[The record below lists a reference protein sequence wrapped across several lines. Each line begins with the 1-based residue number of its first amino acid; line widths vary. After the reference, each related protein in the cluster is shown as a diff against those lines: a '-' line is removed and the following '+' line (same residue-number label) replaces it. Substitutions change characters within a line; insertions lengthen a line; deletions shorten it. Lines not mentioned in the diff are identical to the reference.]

1 MTPIP
6 KREQVFNL
14 PNLIT
19 LVRVGSIPLLV
30 IMLYLPP
37 AGWHWAAAALFFVA
51 GISDLADGFLARRL
65 KKVTVLGQFLDPLA
79 DKLLVASM
87 LIMLVMLGRTG
98 AWAAIIIISRE
109 VAVTGLRALAAT
121 QGLAVPSDRW
131 GKAKTALQ
139 MLAVLL
145 LIMPAAVGGLDP
157 QYWGCLAL
165 WAATLVSFVSGLR
178 YFVRFNR
185 LYIGRDEADE

>member
-1 MTPIP
+1 MAPL
-6 KREQVFNL
+6 KKEQVFNL

-30 IMLYLPP
+30 AMLYLPP
-37 AGWHWAAAALFFVA
+37 MGWHWAAGALFFVA
-51 GISDLADGFLARRL
+51 GLSDLADGFLARRL

-87 LIMLVMLGRTG
+87 LIMLVMLGRAA
-98 AWAAIIIISRE
+98 AWAAIIIIARE

-145 LIMPAAVGGLDP
+145 LMLPGMVGVIDP
-157 QYWGCLAL
+157 QYWGSLAL
-165 WAATLVSFVSGLR
+165 WAATLVSLVSGLR

-185 LYIGRDEADE
+185 LYMGRDE

>member
-1 MTPIP
+1 MSPV

-19 LVRVGSIPLLV
+19 LLRVGSIPILMG
-30 IMLYLPP
+30 MLYLPE
-37 AGWHWAAAALFFVA
+37 AWWHWVAAALFFVA
-51 GISDLADGFLARRL
+51 GLSDLADGLLARRM

-87 LIMLVMLGRTG
+87 LVMLVMLGRAE
-98 AWAAIIIISRE
+98 AWAAVIIICRE
-109 VAVTGLRALAAT
+109 VAVTGLRAVAAT

-145 LIMPAAVGGLDP
+145 LIMPEPLSAFGVTS
-157 QYWGCLAL
+157 WGSLAL
-165 WAATLVSFVSGLR
+165 WTATLVSFVSGSR

-185 LYIGRDEADE
+185 LYMGQS

>member
-30 IMLYLPP
+30 ALLYMPP
-37 AGWHWAAAALFFVA
+37 EGWHWAAGILFFVA
-51 GISDLADGFLARRL
+51 GLSDLADGFLARRL
-65 KKVTVLGQFLDPLA
+65 KKVTLLGQFLDPLA

-87 LIMLVMLGRTG
+87 LIMLVSLGRAA
-98 AWAAIIIISRE
+98 AWAAIIIIARE
-109 VAVTGLRALAAT
+109 VAVTGLRAVAAT
-121 QGLAVPSDRW
+121 QDLAVPSDRW

-139 MLAVLL
+139 MLAILL
-145 LIMPAAVGGLDP
+145 LILPGMVGVVDP
-157 QYWGCLAL
+157 QYWGTIAL
-165 WAATLVSFVSGLR
+165 WAATLVSLVSGLR

-185 LYIGRDEADE
+185 LYMGRDEIS

>member
-1 MTPIP
+1 MGPV

-19 LVRVGSIPLLV
+19 LLRVGSIPLLMG
-30 IMLYLPP
+30 MLYLPE
-37 AGWHWAAAALFFVA
+37 AGWHWAAAILFFVA
-51 GISDLADGFLARRL
+51 GLSDLADGFLARRM

-79 DKLLVASM
+79 DKMIIASM
-87 LIMLVMLGRTG
+87 LVMLVMLGRAE
-98 AWAAIIIISRE
+98 AWAAVVIICRE
-109 VAVTGLRALAAT
+109 VAVTGLRAVAAA

-145 LIMPAAVGGLDP
+145 LIMPEPLGAFKV
-157 QYWGCLAL
+157 QYWGTLAL
-165 WAATLVSFVSGLR
+165 WTATVVSFVSGLR

-185 LYIGRDEADE
+185 LYMGQS

>member
-1 MTPIP
+1 MSRF

-19 LVRVGSIPLLV
+19 LVRVGSIPLL
-30 IMLYLPP
+30 MGLLYLPQP
-37 AGWHWAAAALFFVA
+37 AWHWTAALLFLVA
-51 GISDLADGFLARRL
+51 GLSDLADGLLARRL

-79 DKLLVASM
+79 DKLLVTSM
-87 LIMLVMLGRTG
+87 LVVLVMLGRAE
-98 AWAAIIIISRE
+98 AWAAVIIICRE
-109 VAVTGLRALAAT
+109 VAVTGLRAVAAT

-145 LIMPAAVGGLDP
+145 LIMPEPLGGFNP
-157 QYWGCLAL
+157 HYWGALAL
-165 WAATLVSFVSGLR
+165 WSATLVSFVSGLR

-185 LYIGRDEADE
+185 LYMGQS

>member
-1 MTPIP
+1 MGPL

-19 LVRVGSIPLLV
+19 LVRVGSIPILMA
-30 IMLYLPP
+30 MLYLPDT
-37 AGWHWAAAALFFVA
+37 GWHWAAGGLFFVA
-51 GISDLADGFLARRL
+51 GLSDLADGFLARRL
-65 KKVTVLGQFLDPLA
+65 KKVTLLGQFLDPLA

-87 LIMLVMLGRTG
+87 LVMLVMLGRAA
-98 AWAAIIIISRE
+98 AWAAIVIICRE

-145 LIMPAAVGGLDP
+145 LILPGAVAGQDP
-157 QYWGCLAL
+157 QYWGTLAL

-178 YFVRFNR
+178 YFVRVNR
-185 LYIGRDEADE
+185 LYMGRGEGA

>member
-1 MTPIP
+1 MSPL

-19 LVRVGSIPLLV
+19 LVRVGSIPLLMV
-30 IMLYLPP
+30 LLYLKPQP
-37 AGWHWAAAALFFVA
+37 WHWVAGALFLVA

-87 LIMLVMLGRTG
+87 LVMLVMLGRAG
-98 AWAAIIIISRE
+98 AWAAVIIIGRE

-145 LIMPAAVGGLDP
+145 LILPEPMGGLNP
-157 QYWGCLAL
+157 QDWGTWAL
-165 WAATLVSFVSGLR
+165 WAATLVSLVSGTR

-185 LYIGRDEADE
+185 LYMGTHEGGD

>member
-1 MTPIP
+1 MGPM
-6 KREQVFNL
+6 KKEQVFNL

-19 LVRVGSIPLLV
+19 LLRVGSIPLLMG
-30 IMLYLPP
+30 MLYLPD
-37 AGWHWAAAALFFVA
+37 AGWHWVAAILFFVA
-51 GISDLADGFLARRL
+51 GLSDLADGLLARRM

-79 DKLLVASM
+79 DKLLIASILVVLVAM
-87 LIMLVMLGRTG
+87 GRAQ
-98 AWAAIIIISRE
+98 AWAAVVIICRE

-145 LIMPAAVGGLDP
+145 LIMPEPIGSFDV
-157 QYWGCLAL
+157 QYWGTIAL
-165 WAATLVSFVSGLR
+165 WLATLVSFVSGLR

-185 LYIGRDEADE
+185 LYIGQS

>member
-1 MTPIP
+1 MGPI

-30 IMLYLPP
+30 GLLYLPDT
-37 AGWHWAAAALFFVA
+37 GWHWSAAILFFVA
-51 GISDLADGFLARRL
+51 GLSDLADGLLARRM

-79 DKLLVASM
+79 DKLLIASM
-87 LIMLVMLGRTG
+87 LVVLVMLGRAE
-98 AWAAIIIISRE
+98 AWAAVVIICRE
-109 VAVTGLRALAAT
+109 MAVTGLRAVAAA

-131 GKAKTALQ
+131 GKTKTALQ

-145 LIMPAAVGGLDP
+145 LIMPEPLGAFNP
-157 QYWGCLAL
+157 QYWGALAL
-165 WAATLVSFVSGLR
+165 WTATLVSFISGLR
-178 YFVRFNR
+178 YFVSFNR
-185 LYIGRDEADE
+185 LYMGQSEGSG